1 MTHDIGQSL
10 SADGSDFRF
19 LSRMPQIMVEAFA
32 KSLIDKIMQE
42 AFDSMENGDEK
53 LRMQNREDLTNTQTR
68 STIRMNDRPQFEQ
81 ETMERIGMMVRGLQN
96 LHIGDS
102 SSVPSLLTTLEKQVK
117 HVIHNIDH
125 STSTA
130 DRNRTTEILPVTQGQ
145 GDMYQIIHNAVI
157 ETPMEPTCS
166 HRDGENSGSN
176 EITRISGSVLR
187 RMIEDLE
194 TQVGETDAMKETER
208 DSIGAEDIE
217 AGSKTEEQFAR
228 SIKSV
233 DDFDGNIDFQS
244 VGNLKI
250 NDYDS
255 LPESTPL
262 SVVQSTSFA
271 NDTCL
276 EDVAIEEITPS
287 ALRMKNASSPDLS
300 DNKIPK
306 PEKLRKK
313 GIFSRMRKLL
323 RAIFGRRKN

>member
-1 MTHDIGQSL
+1 
-10 SADGSDFRF
+10 
-19 LSRMPQIMVEAFA
+19 MPQIMVKAFA

-42 AFDSMENGDEK
+42 AFDNIETFENGDEK
-53 LRMQNREDLTNTQTR
+53 LRMQNREDSTNIQIQP
-68 STIRMNDRPQFEQ
+68 TIRMNDRAQFEQ

-102 SSVPSLLTTLEKQVK
+102 SSVPTLLTTLEKQVK

-125 STSTA
+125 STPTA
-130 DRNRTTEILPVTQGQ
+130 ERSRTTEIQPVTQGQ

-166 HRDGENSGSN
+166 QRDGENCGSN

-187 RMIEDLE
+187 RMIEELE
-194 TQVGETDAMKETER
+194 TRVGETNATNETER

-217 AGSKTEEQFAR
+217 PGSETEEQFVR

-244 VGNLKI
+244 IGDLKI
-250 NDYDS
+250 NNRDS

-262 SVVQSTSFA
+262 SVVQSRSSV
-271 NDTCL
+271 NDACL
-276 EDVAIEEITPS
+276 EDVVIEEITPS
-287 ALRMKNASSPDLS
+287 ALGVKNASSPDLGDS
-300 DNKIPK
+300 KMSK

-313 GIFSRMRKLL
+313 GMFSRMRKLL
-323 RAIFGRRKN
+323 RTIFGRRKN